1 MMNSKSHLFTAGAA
15 FLLLS
20 FAAACGGSSSK
31 GPDPVNLKTAGKY
44 VILAKTGI
52 TNVPTSDITGDLGVS
67 PISYAAITGFAL
79 TPTVPIAATAFS
91 TSAQVT
97 GKVYAADYL
106 GGTTASDLSTAV
118 TDMVDAFNDAKGRAP
133 DVTELAS
140 GFIGGKSLA
149 AGVYKWSTGV
159 AIRAAEVG
167 DVTLH
172 GGSSDVWIFQIAGT
186 LTMDSA
192 KKVVLTGGALP
203 KNVFWQVSGG
213 VTLGTT
219 AQFKGIVLGQT
230 AITLGQGA
238 SVDGRLLAQTAVNLN
253 NNTVTEPAP

>member
-20 FAAACGGSSSK
+20 FAAACGGSSGG
-31 GPDPVNLKTAGKY
+31 GPAPVNLKTAANY

-52 TNVPTSDITGDLGVS
+52 TNVPTSDITGNLGVS
-67 PISYAAITGFAL
+67 PISYTAITGFAL
-79 TPTVPIAATAFS
+79 TPTVPDAATVFS

-118 TDMVDAFNDAKGRAP
+118 TDMGTAFTDAAGRAA
-133 DVTELAS
+133 DVTELGA
-140 GFIGGKSLA
+140 GNIGGKSLA
-149 AGVYKWSTGV
+149 AGVYKWTTAV
-159 AIRAAEVG
+159 TIPT

-172 GGSSDVWIFQIAGT
+172 GGSSDVWIFQIAQT
-186 LTMDSA
+186 LTMASA
-192 KKVVLTGGALP
+192 THVNLSGGALA

-213 VTLGTT
+213 VTIGTT

-230 AITLGQGA
+230 AITLGNGA
-238 SVDGRLLAQTAVNLN
+238 SVDGRLLAQAAVNLN
-253 NNTVTEPAP
+253 SNVVTEPAP